1 MSKISSISASRFWGG
16 RSLGWMVCLSDCRLR
31 WFASSV
37 RYRSTRRTTAST
49 FSRGRPSPP
58 RVSLLHML
66 SHPFSWLLLSGGL
79 YPAMRCRPDATG
91 EGVFFGGNEAFR
103 ISPGIGNYAQGVL
116 VDLNEVEARGAS
128 GANAIRDRAGGRDDE
143 PRA

>member
-79 YPAMRCRPDATG
+79 YPAMRGRSDATG
-91 EGVFFGGNEAFR
+91 KEVFLSGDEPFG
-103 ISPGIGNYAQGVL
+103 ISPGIRNYAQGAL
-116 VDLNEVEARGAS
+116 VEIDEVE
-128 GANAIRDRAGGRDDE
+128 
-143 PRA
+143 